1 MMTFF
6 FMGALACK
14 SGIIYGTVLVAEETV
29 LVAEEAVKGD
39 ETAGIVVTVALGPTV
54 PVIGDTLG
62 MGTVV

>member
-6 FMGALACK
+6 FMGALACE
-14 SGIIYGTVLVAEETV
+14 SGIIYGTV

-39 ETAGIVVTVALGPTV
+39 ETAGIVGTVAVGPTV